1 MRPTALL
8 ALLALPF
15 LSGCDPEAPVAAPI
29 APPDDAFLH
38 RSPGPGPA
46 NHLQN
51 FVAPHSGD
59 QEAPPRDTRARGLAS
74 FQLSK
79 DGTALHY
86 QLNVAN
92 IENVTQAHIHCGPPG
107 ANGPVILWLYP
118 SAPPAQLIPGRFNGV
133 LSQGMATESDVVAR
147 PDSEVCPGGV
157 TTLADVVEKMR
168 TGGAYSNVHTQ
179 QFPPGEIRG
188 DIQTGGP
195 HP

>member
-8 ALLALPF
+8 ALLAVPF
-15 LSGCDPEAPVAAPI
+15 LSGCDTEAPVAAPI
-29 APPDDAFLH
+29 APPDDVLLQRA
-38 RSPGPGPA
+38 PGPGPA
-46 NHLQN
+46 TLLQN

-107 ANGPVILWLYP
+107 ENGPVILWLYP

-133 LSQGMATESDVVAR
+133 LSQGVATEADVVAR

-157 TTLADVVEKMR
+157 TSLADVVEKMR

-188 DIQTGGP
+188 DIHAGGP
-195 HP
+195 HT